1 MASPLQAEYSDF
13 FNHALFVPVMYRIA
27 ASGKKNDSR
36 LYYTLKED
44 FVRLQMDSIPE
55 DEPLRMVGAQEIVPA
70 QRKVN
75 NDVYLDIPK
84 FSVSHGFFHIVAV
97 RDTVN
102 LIAFNLDKAESLL
115 DQFTGNEI
123 KNQMG
128 NGSNITIF
136 AAGSAE
142 AFSDEIKARYLGKP
156 LWKYA
161 LMLALFFLLA
171 EVLLIRFLK

>member
-1 MASPLQAEYSDF
+1 
-13 FNHALFVPVMYRIA
+13 VMYRIA
-27 ASGKKNDSR
+27 ASGKKNESR
-36 LYYTLKED
+36 LYYTLTED
-44 FVRLQMDSIPE
+44 FVKLRVDSVHADNPI
-55 DEPLRMVGAQEIVPA
+55 RMAGSEEIIPA

-75 NDVYLDIPK
+75 NELYLDIPK
-84 FSVSHGFFHIVAV
+84 FSITQGFYYIVSKQ
-97 RDTVN
+97 DTVN
-102 LIAFNLDKAESLL
+102 LIAFNLNKAESLL
-115 DQFTGNEI
+115 DQYTGNEI

-136 AAGSAE
+136 EAGSAE

-161 LMLALFFLLA
+161 LMLSLVFLLA